1 VGSIISITSNR
12 GGVGKTTTTLNV
24 GVSLAQQGHRVL
36 LIDADPLSGLAA
48 AGNLTRHPDQG
59 IVQVLKNRIP
69 LDKAIFSANRLS
81 LSMMHLGVGEPSDIQ
96 FLENKVRKGL
106 VGRLIRNAAEEYQYI
121 LIDTPEGHGRFT
133 SILLGYS
140 NSCLM
145 VMPCKS
151 VAIKTLPLFLKQ
163 LLRIRTILNPDLRFL
178 GIIITMFDSLNP
190 LQSEIMTQTHLL
202 FPEQTFFS
210 TIIPQARSFEN
221 ADMEGIPLCL
231 YRRSKDIGDAYTRL
245 AMELKM
251 RDGKSQPLQEYEHPE
266 KLF

>member
-1 VGSIISITSNR
+1 MGSIISITSNR
-12 GGVGKTTTTLNV
+12 GGVGKTTTTLNI
-24 GVSLAQQGHRVL
+24 GVSLALQGHKVL
-36 LIDADPLSGLAA
+36 LIDADPLSGLAM
-48 AGNLTRHPDQG
+48 AGNLTGHPDQG
-59 IVQVLKNRIP
+59 IVQVLKQRIP
-69 LDKAIFSANRLS
+69 LEKAIFAAKRIP
-81 LSMMHLGVGEPSDIQ
+81 LSMMHLGVLKPQDIQ
-96 FLENKVRKGL
+96 FLENKVRKGV
-106 VGRLIRNAAEEYQYI
+106 VGRLIRQAAEDFEYI

-151 VAIKTLPLFLKQ
+151 VAVKTLPLFLKQ
-163 LLRIRTILNPDLRFL
+163 LLRIRTILNPNLRFL

-190 LQSEIMTQTHLL
+190 LQAEIMTQTHLL

-210 TIIPQARSFEN
+210 TIIPLSRSFEN
-221 ADMEGIPLCL
+221 ADMEGVPLCL
-231 YRRSKDIGDAYTRL
+231 YKRSKDIGDAYTRL

-251 RDGKSQPLQEYEHPE
+251 RDGQKQPTEKYEQPE